1 MGPKLA
7 HRANPPRARLATPIV
22 ALTRAPGTTATANA
36 KMSCARSKANRPWAK
51 RLTSQAPKSPS
62 RVLPAA
68 TPSDVATDPA
78 VVTLTRKAPTA
89 TAGHTRGP
97 KRRNAASAIP
107 VGGHTAVALA

>member
-1 MGPKLA
+1 
-7 HRANPPRARLATPIV
+7 
-22 ALTRAPGTTATANA
+22 
-36 KMSCARSKANRPWAK
+36 
-51 RLTSQAPKSPS
+51 
-62 RVLPAA
+62 VLPAA